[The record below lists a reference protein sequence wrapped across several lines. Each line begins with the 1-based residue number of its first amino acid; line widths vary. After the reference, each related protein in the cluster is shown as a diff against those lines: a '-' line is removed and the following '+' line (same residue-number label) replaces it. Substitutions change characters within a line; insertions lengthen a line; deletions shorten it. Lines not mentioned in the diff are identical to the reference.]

1 MRATIIPA
9 DTFCSVDGVGYVGV
23 DMTTVNPTVHAVQ
36 WYGTHGEVESQD
48 PLTGKMASNDAISS
62 LDSFELVLESYWQ
75 IRAAA
80 DAEQQA
86 MIDEQTIIEV

>member
-1 MRATIIPA
+1 MTAPMRATIIPA
-9 DTFCSVDGVGYVGV
+9 DTFCSVDGVG
-23 DMTTVNPTVHAVQ
+23 
-36 WYGTHGEVESQD
+36 YGTHGEVESQD